1 MTEKLA
7 PAYLIIGD
15 DAFLVEEARDEIVSQ
30 VGELG
35 VDEFGADDDAAPIL
49 QALGTAPMFGDTRV
63 VVIRD
68 LEQFGA
74 EFQRNLVEYL
84 EDPSSSVVL
93 ILTSAKAIPK
103 VAAAVRKVGRQIDA
117 SKGRRGDLLTWLREQ
132 GRKRGMK
139 LSGDTLTALVDS
151 VGEDRMALSQA
162 IEEVGLAV
170 ASGAPVTPQDITR
183 QFHGRAD
190 ARIFG
195 FIDAVAGRQTGTA
208 LDLMHRLLRQGE
220 APQAIFWMLT
230 RHFRMLLAVGDLP
243 SRKVSETL
251 NLPAWRAEKLTRQS
265 TNFTESELAR
275 AYGALADADRK
286 MKRSEEPEELTLERA
301 VVSIATGIGGA
312 TPPHPPLRRRT

>member
-7 PAYLIIGD
+7 PAYLITGD

-35 VDEFGADDDAAPIL
+35 VDEFGPDDEPAAIL
-49 QALGTAPMFGDTRV
+49 QALGTAPMFGDNRV

-68 LEQFGA
+68 LEQFNA

-84 EDPSSSVVL
+84 EDPNSSVVL
-93 ILTSAKAIPK
+93 ILTSAKAVAK
-103 VAAAVRKVGRQIDA
+103 VATAVRKVGRQIEA
-117 SKGRRGDLLTWLREQ
+117 VKGRRGDLLTWLREQ
-132 GRKRGMK
+132 GRKRGLK
-139 LSGDTLTALVDS
+139 LSGDSLTALVDS

-170 ASGAPVTPQDITR
+170 AEGAPVTPQDISR

-220 APQAIFWMLT
+220 PPQAMFWMLT
-230 RHFRMLLAVGDLP
+230 RHFRMLLAVGELP
-243 SRKVSETL
+243 SRKVADSL
-251 NLPAWRAEKLTRQS
+251 SIPAWRAEKLVRQS
-265 TNFTESELAR
+265 GNFSESDLAR
-275 AYGALADADRK
+275 AYGVLADADRK

-301 VVSIATGIGGA
+301 VVSIAFGGS
-312 TPPHPPLRRRT
+312 TPPHPPARRSR